1 MIKINITIL
10 NGELDIEFKKNAD
23 AYFVIVIM
31 SKSAYFKENGKIWH
45 GKTTDETQIQ
55 ELINLIKAAH
65 QNPSIPQQITIN
77 DGLIA
82 KINLKEENSAIQLQ
96 LTNIELG
103 NIECE
108 LIQKIFAFINDL
120 AQDETL
126 RKYTKA
132 FEIFH

>member
-1 MIKINITIL
+1 MIKINIAVL

-23 AYFVIVIM
+23 AYFFIVIM

-45 GKTTDETQIQ
+45 GKITAETQIQ
-55 ELINLIKAAH
+55 ELIYLIKIAH
-65 QNPSIPQQITIN
+65 QNPSTPQKITIN

-96 LTNIELG
+96 LTNIEFG
-103 NIECE
+103 NIECA

-120 AQDETL
+120 TQDETL
-126 RKYTKA
+126 KKYTKA
-132 FEIFH
+132 FEIFN